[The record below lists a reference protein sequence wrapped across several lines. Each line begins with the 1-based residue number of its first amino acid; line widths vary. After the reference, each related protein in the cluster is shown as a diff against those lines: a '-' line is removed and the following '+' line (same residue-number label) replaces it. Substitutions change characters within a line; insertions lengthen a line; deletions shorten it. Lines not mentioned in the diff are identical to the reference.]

1 MKKITTLAIV
11 FITLVFLSSQAQT
24 NSDDLTGAQ
33 ILRTARAIYDQGR
46 LHELPNFLETAIKK
60 TGKAGLTEAEKVE
73 AYQILVLTYIY
84 LEEPQKADEKMIQ
97 LLKTDHFFVPTDSD
111 PVEFRNLYNKFR
123 TRPLFRIGVKV
134 GANLTQI
141 NVTKNYYVWAP
152 SMGKGTYTST
162 PGIQFG
168 LLFEK
173 DFKNKW
179 VLNPEIFYTSSAFHY
194 SNSNISSVDDVNATT
209 STTSDI
215 ASFDFA
221 QTRVQL
227 NLLAQYK
234 IGKSKFAPYVA
245 IGPSVGYLVSSS
257 FGGAL
262 TVGNLITIPTI
273 PTLNAYKSLSY
284 SVIASGGIKYKVG
297 GVYITGD
304 IRYLYG
310 LNNIVNRDN
319 HFKHS
324 ELNQT
329 LLNYGYT
336 NNDFS
341 LNQAM
346 FNIGLIIPY
355 FNPKKLIK

>member
-1 MKKITTLAIV
+1 MKKITLLVFV
-11 FITLVFLSSQAQT
+11 FITFIFLSSRAQT
-24 NSDDLTGAQ
+24 SSDDLTGAQ

-46 LHELPNFLETAIKK
+46 LHELPAFLEGAIKK

-97 LLKTDHFFVPTDSD
+97 LLKTDHFFIPTESD

-134 GANLTQI
+134 GANLTQV
-141 NVTKNYYVWAP
+141 NVIKNYYIWAP
-152 SMGKGTYTST
+152 SMGKGAYTST

-179 VLNPEIFYTSSAFHY
+179 VINPEVFYTSTAFNY
-194 SNSNISSVDDVNATT
+194 ANKNISSVDKASTT
-209 STTSDI
+209 STSNDI

-227 NLLAQYK
+227 NLLMQYK

-245 IGPSVGYLVSSS
+245 VGPSVGYLMSSS

-262 TVGNLITIPTI
+262 TVGNLITIPTSTSKDSYR
-273 PTLNAYKSLSY
+273 TLNYN
-284 SVIASGGIKYKVG
+284 VIAAAGIKYKVG

-304 IRYLYG
+304 IRYQYG
-310 LNNIVNRDN
+310 LGNIVNKDN
-319 HFKHS
+319 RFNRS
-324 ELNQT
+324 EPSQT
-329 LLNYGYT
+329 LMNYGYI

-341 LNQAM
+341 LNQTM